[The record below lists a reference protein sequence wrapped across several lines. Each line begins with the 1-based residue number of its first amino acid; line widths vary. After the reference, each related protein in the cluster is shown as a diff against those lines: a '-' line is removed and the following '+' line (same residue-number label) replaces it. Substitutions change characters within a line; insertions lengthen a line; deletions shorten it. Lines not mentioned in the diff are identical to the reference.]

1 MISIGNRYTLGM
13 GLRLHRIKWS
23 VTDRHKTVPKT
34 CGSVVD
40 CSLVLFS
47 IFGLLPWVPE
57 VFLACMQREFS
68 VYWLVCITSRVS
80 FSFSFYLYI
89 FCGVKEGVVKN
100 VPLWAIW
107 SRWIPF
113 LIGTVCVCSSHD
125 SLLLSGGICLDVIW
139 GCLPVS
145 DGCQSVQYGH
155 QIAFILW
162 SGLG

>member
-23 VTDRHKTVPKT
+23 VTDRHTTVPKT
-34 CGSVVD
+34 CDSVVD
-40 CSLVLFS
+40 CALVLFS
-47 IFGLLPWVPE
+47 IFGLSALH
-57 VFLACMQREFS
+57 QEFF
-68 VYWLVCITSRVS
+68 

-89 FCGVKEGVVKN
+89 FCGMGQGVAKS
-100 VPLWAIW
+100 VPLWATW
-107 SRWIPF
+107 WRWIPF

-125 SLLLSGGICLDVIW
+125 SLLLSSGICLDVIW